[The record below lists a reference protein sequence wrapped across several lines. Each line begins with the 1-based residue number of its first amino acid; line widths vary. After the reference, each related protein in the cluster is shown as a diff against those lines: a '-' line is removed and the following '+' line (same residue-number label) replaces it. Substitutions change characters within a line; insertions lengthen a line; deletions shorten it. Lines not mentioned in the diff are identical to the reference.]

1 MRATEEMQIADIIE
15 AAEEVTDPLDNL
27 VERTAD
33 DPGIPFQPDVLAR
46 LSELKR
52 QDQAAFERLRARLR
66 KTGCRVTELDDAIAK
81 EIGESD
87 RGPKQADILINL
99 TADIDLFHDA
109 TDTGFAD
116 LEISGHRETW
126 PLRSKGFKRWLA
138 RRYFEE
144 TGSAPNSEAL
154 YSALN
159 VIEARA
165 HFDAPQQEVFIRVA
179 GHDGKLYLDLAD
191 DDWRAVEIDRGGWRL
206 VERPPVRFRRSS
218 GMQPLPA
225 PEPGGSIDL
234 LRPFLNV
241 NKDDFIL
248 VVAWALAVLR
258 DRGPYPVIALSGE
271 QGSAKSTF
279 SAILRALLDPNA
291 APLRALSR
299 NDHDLHIAASN
310 GHLLAFDNISRLP
323 AWISDTLCRL
333 ATGGGFAVRQLYTDQ
348 DEVLFDATRPV
359 ILNGIEEVVS
369 RADLADR
376 SIFLTLEP
384 IPEERRRPE
393 AELWTEFDDV
403 CPKILGALLDAV
415 STGLRRLPEIRLE
428 GLPRLADFALW
439 ATACEGALWP
449 TGTFMAA
456 YTGNRDEAV
465 ESVIESDSVAAAV
478 RALVAEGTEWRGTA
492 TELLRTLSAVVG
504 ERVSKTRS
512 WPESARA
519 LSGRLRRAA
528 TSLRQVGIDITFQ
541 KEGRARKRMI
551 RISREADSTGTL
563 PSRPSAPSSPE
574 PKGMSSKG
582 LEADPGRTVAPPPD
596 ANGGL
601 LGGSTV
607 RGEARDLPLA
617 DAADAADAKLR
628 EQSGNRQRQE
638 MSSSEIHQI
647 GENGIC
653 IGRSGVDPEPEED
666 LEPTPDILD
675 SSRPHEVVASP
686 VADHLPW
693 TEEDWQ
699 GFFGE
704 RAGIV
709 EFDGGQS
716 REQAEAAA
724 FESCVTEWL
733 SHHPVASTP
742 ERCLECNQPE
752 HTDARLVPF
761 GTEATG
767 QAWLHNH
774 CWSSWHAGRKADS
787 ATALAA
793 LGIEESGDH
802 I

>member
-1 MRATEEMQIADIIE
+1 MSTVVEKQIADIIE

-33 DPGIPFQPDVLAR
+33 DPGIPFQPDVLAH

-66 KTGCRVTELDDAIAK
+66 KTGCRVTELDAAIAR
-81 EIGESD
+81 EIGDGDGGRE
-87 RGPKQADILINL
+87 PKQADILIGL

-109 TDTGFAD
+109 TGTGYAD
-116 LEISGHRETW
+116 LEINGHRETW

-144 TGSAPNSEAL
+144 TGGAPNSEAL

-159 VIEARA
+159 LIEARA
-165 HFDAPQQEVFIRVA
+165 HFDAPQQDVFIRVA
-179 GHDGKLYLDLAD
+179 GRDDKLFLDLAD
-191 DDWRAVEIDRGGWRL
+191 DDWRAVEIDEEGWRL
-206 VERPPVRFRRSS
+206 APRPPVRFRRAA
-218 GMQPLPA
+218 GMQPLPLPA
-225 PEPGGSIDL
+225 AGGSIEL

-241 NKDDFIL
+241 SDDDFIL

-279 SAILRALLDPNA
+279 SAILRSLLDPNA
-291 APLRALSR
+291 APLRALPR

-310 GHLLAFDNISRLP
+310 GHLLAFDNVSRLP
-323 AWISDTLCRL
+323 AWLSDTLCRL

-359 ILNGIEEVVS
+359 ILNGIEEIVT

-376 SIFLTLEP
+376 AIFLTLEP

-456 YTGNRDEAV
+456 YSGNRDEAV

-478 RALVAEGTEWRGTA
+478 RALMAERTEWTGTA
-492 TELLRTLSAVVG
+492 TELLNTLSAKVD
-504 ERVSKTRS
+504 ERVANGRS
-512 WPESARA
+512 WPAVPQT
-519 LSGRLRRAA
+519 LSNRLRRAA
-528 TSLRQVGIDITFQ
+528 TSLRQVGINITFY
-541 KEGRARKRMI
+541 KEGSSRKRMI
-551 RISREADSTGTL
+551 RISREPDGVGTL
-563 PSRPSAPSSPE
+563 PSRPSAPTARGVPD
-574 PKGMSSKG
+574 KG
-582 LEADPGRTVAPPPD
+582 LEAAPGRTVAPPPD

-617 DAADAADAKLR
+617 DAADGTDAKLR

-653 IGRSGVDPEPEED
+653 IGRSGADPEPEED

-675 SSRPHEVVASP
+675 SSRRHEVVASP
-686 VADHLPW
+686 VPNHLLW
-693 TEEDWQ
+693 TMEDWQ
-699 GFFGE
+699 EFFGE

-716 REQAEAAA
+716 RVQAEAAA
-724 FESCVTEWL
+724 FESCVIEWM
-733 SHHPVASTP
+733 SRNPVPSTP
-742 ERCLECNQPE
+742 GRCLGCGQPE
-752 HTDARLVPF
+752 HTHDRLALF

-767 QAWLHNH
+767 HAWLHNH
-774 CWSSWHAGRKADS
+774 CWSDWYAGRKADS

>member
-52 QDQAAFERLRARLR
+52 QDQAAFERLRAQL
-66 KTGCRVTELDDAIAK
+66 KSAGCRVTELDDAIAK

-126 PLRSKGFKRWLA
+126 PLRSKGFKRWIA

-191 DDWRAVEIDRGGWRL
+191 DAWRAVEIDRGGWRL

-323 AWISDTLCRL
+323 AWVSDTLCRL

-348 DEVLFDATRPV
+348 DEVLFEATRPV

-465 ESVIESDSVAAAV
+465 ENVIESDSVAAAV
-478 RALVAEGTEWRGTA
+478 RALVAEGTEWKGTA

-504 ERVSKTRS
+504 ERVSKARS
-512 WPESARA
+512 WPESARV

-528 TSLRQVGIDITFQ
+528 TSLRQVGIDIAFH
-541 KEGRARKRMI
+541 KEGSARKRMI

-582 LEADPGRTVAPPPD
+582 LEADPGRTVDPPPD
-596 ANGGL
+596 ANGEIPEV
-601 LGGSTV
+601 STV
-607 RGEARDLPLA
+607 RGEARDPPLA
-617 DAADAADAKLR
+617 DAADGTDAKLR
-628 EQSGNRQRQE
+628 EQSGDWNGFP
-638 MSSSEIHQI
+638 I
-647 GENGIC
+647 GG
-653 IGRSGVDPEPEED
+653 SGVDLELEEDPEPASD
-666 LEPTPDILD
+666 LLD
-675 SSRPHEVVASP
+675 GSRPHEVVASP
-686 VADHLPW
+686 VADHLLW
-693 TEEDWQ
+693 TMEDWQ
-699 GFFGE
+699 EFFGE

-733 SHHPVASTP
+733 SHHPVPSTP
-742 ERCLECNQPE
+742 GRCLGCGQPE
-752 HTDARLVPF
+752 HTHDRLALF

-767 QAWLHNH
+767 HAWLHNH
-774 CWSSWHAGRKADS
+774 CWSDWYAGRKADS

-793 LGIEESGDH
+793 LGIGESGDH

>member
-33 DPGIPFQPDVLAR
+33 DPGIPFQPDVLAS
-46 LSELKR
+46 LCELKR

-116 LEISGHRETW
+116 LEINGHRETW
-126 PLRSKGFKRWLA
+126 PLRSKGFKRWIA

-165 HFDAPQQEVFIRVA
+165 HFDAPQRDVFIRVA
-179 GHDGKLYLDLAD
+179 GQGGKHYLDLAD
-191 DDWRAVEIDRGGWRL
+191 DTWRAVEIDRGGWRL

-225 PEPGGSIDL
+225 PKPGGSIEL

-241 NKDDFIL
+241 SDDDFIL

-291 APLRALSR
+291 APLRALPR

-310 GHLLAFDNISRLP
+310 GHLLAFDNVSRLP
-323 AWISDTLCRL
+323 AWLSDTLCRL

-359 ILNGIEEVVS
+359 ILNGIEEIVT

-376 SIFLTLEP
+376 AIFLTLEP

-456 YTGNRDEAV
+456 YSGNRDEAV

-478 RALVAEGTEWRGTA
+478 RALMAERTEWTGTA
-492 TELLRTLSAVVG
+492 TELLNTLSAKVD
-504 ERVSKTRS
+504 ERVANGRS
-512 WPESARA
+512 WPAVPQT
-519 LSGRLRRAA
+519 LSNRLRRAA
-528 TSLRQVGIDITFQ
+528 TSLRQVGINITFY
-541 KEGRARKRMI
+541 KEGSSRKRMI
-551 RISREADSTGTL
+551 RISREPDGVGTL
-563 PSRPSAPSSPE
+563 PSRPSAPSAPTARGV
-574 PKGMSSKG
+574 PDKG
-582 LEADPGRTVAPPPD
+582 LEAAPGRTVAPPPD

-617 DAADAADAKLR
+617 DAADGTDAKLY
-628 EQSGNRQRQE
+628 EQSGNWNGFP
-638 MSSSEIHQI
+638 I
-647 GENGIC
+647 GG
-653 IGRSGVDPEPEED
+653 SGVDLELEEDPEPASD
-666 LEPTPDILD
+666 LLD
-675 SSRPHEVVASP
+675 GSRPHEVVASP

-699 GFFGE
+699 EFFGE
-704 RAGIV
+704 RAGII

-724 FESCVTEWL
+724 FECCVTEWL

-752 HTDARLVPF
+752 HTHDRLALF

-767 QAWLHNH
+767 HAWLHNH
-774 CWSSWHAGRKADS
+774 CWSSWHAGRKADA
-787 ATALAA
+787 ATALVA
-793 LGIEESGDH
+793 LGIEEGGDH
-802 I
+802 V